1 MECCLRECQSGVL
14 SERHIPHPHVT
25 PFTHPKPQALTRGP
39 GLGVEGSG
47 RPRPGK
53 SGLWKTARDSFP
65 DYRSRLYIIHM
76 LPSLPP
82 QTSAAGNG
90 AEDSAGS
97 EARPVWTLCGLV
109 CLFPCNR
116 NGVDSGKMDSAW
128 I

>member
-1 MECCLRECQSGVL
+1 MECCLRGL
-14 SERHIPHPHVT
+14 YLIRIYPLT
-25 PFTHPKPQALTRGP
+25 APKPQALTRGP

-65 DYRSRLYIIHM
+65 DYRVGYIIHI
-76 LPSLPP
+76 PSLPP
-82 QTSAAGNG
+82 KPQQLAMEPKTPLHGTG

-109 CLFPCNR
+109 SLFSCNR

>member
-1 MECCLRECQSGVL
+1 MECCLRGL
-14 SERHIPHPHVT
+14 YLIRIYPLT
-25 PFTHPKPQALTRGP
+25 APKPQAT
-39 GLGVEGSG
+39 EGSG

-65 DYRSRLYIIHM
+65 DYRVGYIIHI
-76 LPSLPP
+76 PSLPP
-82 QTSAAGNG
+82 KPQQLAMEPKTPLHGTG

-109 CLFPCNR
+109 SLFSCNR

>member
-1 MECCLRECQSGVL
+1 ML
-14 SERHIPHPHVT
+14 PPY
-25 PFTHPKPQALTRGP
+25 PPPKPQALTRGP

-65 DYRSRLYIIHM
+65 DYRSRLYNLHVT
-76 LPSLPP
+76 LFAP

-97 EARPVWTLCGLV
+97 EARPVWTLRGLV
-109 CLFPCNR
+109 SLFSCNR
-116 NGVDSGKMDSAW
+116 NGVGSGKMDSAW